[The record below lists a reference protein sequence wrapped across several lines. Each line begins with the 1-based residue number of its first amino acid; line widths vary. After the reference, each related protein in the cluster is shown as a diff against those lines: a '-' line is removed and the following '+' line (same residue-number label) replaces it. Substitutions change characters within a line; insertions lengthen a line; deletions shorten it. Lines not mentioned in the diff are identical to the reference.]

1 MSTKGHN
8 GHETNGA
15 PFHETV
21 TFEPRDID
29 IGTIA
34 RYLIYLAITIA
45 IALIICV
52 PILKFLTGMAVE
64 NDTPVPPIR
73 AGMTQ
78 QQLDNQQLPP
88 EPRLQ
93 GVPGHDADAQQDL
106 RDKIQADT
114 QANETFAWVDKD
126 KGIAQIP
133 VSAAMKIIAE
143 KGAVPAPLP
152 AVPEKKV
159 APEKKAAQEKKP

>member
-1 MSTKGHN
+1 MSTKGNN
-8 GHETNGA
+8 GHEANGT
-15 PFHETV
+15 PVHDTV

-29 IGTIA
+29 IATIA

-45 IALIICV
+45 IALVICV
-52 PILKFLTGMAVE
+52 PILKVLTSMAVE

-78 QQLDNQQLPP
+78 QQLDNAQLPP

-93 GVPGHDADAQQDL
+93 GVPGHEADAQQDL
-106 RDKIQADT
+106 RDKIQADSE
-114 QANETFAWVDKD
+114 ANETFAWVDKE

-133 VSAAMKIIAE
+133 VSEAMKIIAE
-143 KGAVPAPLP
+143 KGAVPAPP
-152 AVPEKKV
+152 AV
-159 APEKKAAQEKKP
+159 APEKKAAQEKKQ

>member
-1 MSTKGHN
+1 MNTKGNN
-8 GHETNGA
+8 GHEANGA
-15 PFHETV
+15 PVHDTV

-34 RYLIYLAITIA
+34 RYLVYLGITIV
-45 IALIICV
+45 IALVICI
-52 PILKFLTGMAVE
+52 PILKVLTGMAVE

-78 QQLDNQQLPP
+78 QQLDNEQLPP

-93 GVPGHDADAQQDL
+93 GVPGHEADAQQDL

-114 QANETFAWVDKD
+114 QANETFAWVDKE

-133 VSAAMKIIAE
+133 VSDAMKIIAE
-143 KGAVPAPLP
+143 KGAVPAPP
-152 AVPEKKV
+152 AA
-159 APEKKAAQEKKP
+159 APEKKTAPEKKP